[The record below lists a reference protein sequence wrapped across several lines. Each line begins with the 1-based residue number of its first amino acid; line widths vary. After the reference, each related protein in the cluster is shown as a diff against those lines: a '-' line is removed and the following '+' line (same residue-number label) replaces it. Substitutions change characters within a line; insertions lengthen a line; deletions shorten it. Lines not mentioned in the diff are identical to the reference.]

1 MYKIELINGNTKW
14 FNERVI
20 MEITPN
26 DDGTFTLKH
35 FNYSEVLIKSF
46 LKI

>member
-20 MEITPN
+20 MEIAPN
-26 DDGTFTLKH
+26 DDGTFTLIH
-35 FNYSEVLIKSF
+35 FNNNKVLIKSF